1 MGPCLWRPR
10 DAQMKKRASPNFL
23 LFVLVL
29 LNTTGCG
36 EGLVKSSVD
45 RAPAL
50 TFQRLFCEYN
60 LRMRGGSGA
69 RAINSAAA
77 VERVIATAD
86 YYEIL
91 EVSRG
96 CTEDDVKKAYR
107 YLSCLFLPVDPAQS
121 EGFLTCLDQ
130 ETCITTASG
139 QEPGKPRAFR
149 DCLQETK

>member
-1 MGPCLWRPR
+1 
-10 DAQMKKRASPNFL
+10 MKKRASPNFL

-107 YLSCLFLPVDPAQS
+107 YISCLSWCNTEYHLMCGFAENLHYNCIRTRTRKTESVPRLPS
-121 EGFLTCLDQ
+121 
-130 ETCITTASG
+130 
-139 QEPGKPRAFR
+139 RN
-149 DCLQETK
+149 